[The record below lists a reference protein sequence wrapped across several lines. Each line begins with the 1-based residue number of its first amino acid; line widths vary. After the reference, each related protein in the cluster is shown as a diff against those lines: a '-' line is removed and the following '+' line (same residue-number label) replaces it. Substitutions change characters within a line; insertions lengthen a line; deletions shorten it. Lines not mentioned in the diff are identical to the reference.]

1 MTNKNNW
8 LLENNKQ
15 VKTFHFS
22 NYKSVMAFVNQV
34 MQIAE
39 DQNHHPSLLVEYAL
53 VKVAITDHD
62 LGRVSE
68 KCIKFMEAVDLIE
81 INKK

>member
-1 MTNKNNW
+1 MTNNNNW

-22 NYKSVMAFVNQV
+22 DYKEVMAFVNEV
-34 MQIAE
+34 MQIA
-39 DQNHHPSLLVEYAL
+39 DKQNHHPSLLVEYAL
-53 VKVAITDHD
+53 VKVSITDHD
-62 LGRVSE
+62 LGKVSE

-81 INKK
+81 INIK

>member
-1 MTNKNNW
+1 MTNNNNW

>member
-1 MTNKNNW
+1 MHNNW

-22 NYKSVMAFVNQV
+22 DYNAVMTFVNKV

-53 VKVAITDHD
+53 VRISITDHD

>member
-1 MTNKNNW
+1 MHNNW
-8 LLENNKQ
+8 QLENKEQ
-15 VKTFHFS
+15 VKIFHFS
-22 NYKSVMAFVNQV
+22 NYKAVMVFVNEV
-34 MQIAE
+34 MQIA
-39 DQNHHPSLLVEYAL
+39 DKQDHHPRIEVEYA
-53 VKVAITDHD
+53 VVTISITDHD

>member
-8 LLENNKQ
+8 LLENNEQ
-15 VKTFHFS
+15 VKTCHFS
-22 NYKSVMAFVNQV
+22 DYKAVMAFVNQV

>member
-1 MTNKNNW
+1 MTNNNNW
-8 LLENNKQ
+8 LPENNEQ
-15 VKTFHFS
+15 VKTFHFTD
-22 NYKSVMAFVNQV
+22 YKLVMAFVNQV

-39 DQNHHPSLLVEYAL
+39 EQNHHPSLLVEYAL
-53 VKVAITDHD
+53 VIVSITDHD

>member
-1 MTNKNNW
+1 MTNNNNW
-8 LLENNKQ
+8 LLENNEQ

-68 KCIKFMEAVDLIE
+68 KCIKFMEAVDLIP
-81 INKK
+81 IKVK

>member
-1 MTNKNNW
+1 MHNNW
-8 LLENNKQ
+8 QLENNEQ

-22 NYKSVMAFVNQV
+22 NYKAVMVFVNEV
-34 MQIAE
+34 MQIA
-39 DQNHHPSLLVEYAL
+39 DKQDHHPRIVVEYA
-53 VKVAITDHD
+53 VVTISITDHD

-81 INKK
+81 TNKK

>member
-1 MTNKNNW
+1 MTNNSNW
-8 LLENNKQ
+8 VEKNNKQ

-22 NYKSVMAFVNQV
+22 NYKAVMAFVNEV

-39 DQNHHPSLLVEYAL
+39 EQNHHPSLLVEYAL
-53 VKVAITDHD
+53 VTVSITDHD
-62 LGRVSE
+62 LGRVSD

>member
-1 MTNKNNW
+1 MTNNNNW
-8 LLENNKQ
+8 LPENNEQ
-15 VKTFHFS
+15 VKTFHFAD
-22 NYKSVMAFVNQV
+22 YKLVMAFVNQV

-39 DQNHHPSLLVEYAL
+39 EQNHHPSLLVEYAL
-53 VKVAITDHD
+53 VIVSITDHD

>member
-1 MTNKNNW
+1 MHNNW
-8 LLENNKQ
+8 LLENNEQ

-22 NYKSVMAFVNQV
+22 DYNAVMAFVNEV

-39 DQNHHPSLLVEYAL
+39 EQNHHPCLLVEYAL
-53 VKVAITDHD
+53 VIVSITDHD

>member
-1 MTNKNNW
+1 MHNNW
-8 LLENNKQ
+8 LLENNEQ

-22 NYKSVMAFVNQV
+22 DYKAVMAFVNEV
-34 MQIAE
+34 MQIAD

-53 VKVAITDHD
+53 VKVSITDHD

-68 KCIKFMEAVDLIE
+68 KCIKFMEAVDLLE
-81 INKK
+81 ISKK

>member
-1 MTNKNNW
+1 MHNNW
-8 LLENNKQ
+8 LLENNEQ

-22 NYKSVMAFVNQV
+22 NYKALMAFVNQV

-39 DQNHHPSLLVEYAL
+39 EQNHHPSLLVEYAL
-53 VKVAITDHD
+53 VIVSITDHD

>member
-1 MTNKNNW
+1 MTNNSNW
-8 LLENNKQ
+8 VEKNNKQ
-15 VKTFHFS
+15 VKTFHFTD
-22 NYKSVMAFVNQV
+22 YKLVMAFVNQV

-39 DQNHHPSLLVEYAL
+39 EQNHHPSLLVEYAL
-53 VKVAITDHD
+53 VIVSITDHD

>member
-1 MTNKNNW
+1 MNNNW
-8 LLENNKQ
+8 QLENNEQ

-22 NYKSVMAFVNQV
+22 NYKAVMVFVNEV

-53 VKVAITDHD
+53 VRISITDHE

-81 INKK
+81 TNKK

>member
-1 MTNKNNW
+1 MTNDNQW
-8 LLENNKQ
+8 LAENNEQ
-15 VKTFHFS
+15 VKTFRFS
-22 NYKSVMAFVNQV
+22 DYKAVMAFVNEV
-34 MQIAE
+34 MQIA
-39 DQNHHPSLLVEYAL
+39 DRQDHHPSLLVEYAL

-81 INKK
+81 TNKK

>member
-1 MTNKNNW
+1 MPPNKW
-8 LLENNKQ
+8 LEENNAQ
-15 VKTFHFS
+15 VKTFHFKD
-22 NYKSVMAFVNQV
+22 YKEVMAFVHEV

-39 DQNHHPSLLVEYAL
+39 RQNHHPSLLVEYAL

-68 KCIKFMEAVDLIE
+68 KCIKFMEAVDQIQ
-81 INKK
+81 NN

>member
-1 MTNKNNW
+1 MTNNNNW

-22 NYKSVMAFVNQV
+22 NYKAVMAFVNQV

-39 DQNHHPSLLVEYAL
+39 EQNHHPSLLVEYAL
-53 VKVAITDHD
+53 VIVSITDHD

>member
-1 MTNKNNW
+1 MTNDNHW
-8 LLENNKQ
+8 LAENNEQ
-15 VKTFHFS
+15 VKTFQFS
-22 NYKSVMAFVNQV
+22 DYKAVMAFVNEV
-34 MQIAE
+34 MQIA
-39 DQNHHPSLLVEYAL
+39 DRQNHHPSILVEYAL

-81 INKK
+81 PNKK

>member
-1 MTNKNNW
+1 MTNNNKW

-15 VKTFHFS
+15 VKTCHFS
-22 NYKSVMAFVNQV
+22 DYKEVMAFVNQV

-53 VKVAITDHD
+53 VRISITDHD

>member
-1 MTNKNNW
+1 MTIHINW
-8 LLENNKQ
+8 LAENNAQ
-15 VKTFHFS
+15 VKSFHF
-22 NYKSVMAFVNQV
+22 NDYKAVMAFVNKV

-53 VKVAITDHD
+53 VRISITDHD
-62 LGRVSE
+62 MGRVSE

-81 INKK
+81 THKK

>member
-1 MTNKNNW
+1 MHNNW
-8 LLENNKQ
+8 LLVNNKQ
-15 VKTFHFS
+15 VKTFHIS
-22 NYKSVMAFVNQV
+22 NYKAVMAFVNQV

-39 DQNHHPSLLVEYAL
+39 EQNHHPSLLVEYAL
-53 VKVAITDHD
+53 VIVSITDHD

>member
-1 MTNKNNW
+1 MHNNW
-8 LLENNKQ
+8 LLENNEQ

-22 NYKSVMAFVNQV
+22 DYKAVMAFVNEV
-34 MQIAE
+34 MQIA
-39 DQNHHPSLLVEYAL
+39 DRQNHHPSLLVEYAL
-53 VKVAITDHD
+53 VKVSITDHD

-81 INKK
+81 TNKK